1 MEGRGAPGVKI
12 RYREAGG
19 VTGLSRGCDIDTR
32 SLPEDEAL
40 EVVGLVERAA
50 LKETRSEG
58 PDGARDLTGYEIVI
72 EDEQSQVVVRFDDAT
87 VPASADRL
95 LAYLQGR
102 ARPIP
107 LE

>member
-1 MEGRGAPGVKI
+1 MKI

-19 VTGLSRGCDIDTR
+19 ITGLSRGCDIDTT
-32 SLPEDEAL
+32 SLPEDEAHR
-40 EVVGLVERAA
+40 VVELVDRAA
-50 LKETRSEG
+50 LKETRREG
-58 PDGARDLTGYEIVI
+58 PDGARDLIGYEIVI
-72 EDEQSQVVVRFDDAT
+72 EYEKSKTVVRFDDAT
-87 VPASADRL
+87 VPVSAEEL

>member
-1 MEGRGAPGVKI
+1 MRI

-19 VTGLSRGCDIDTR
+19 FTGLSRGCDIDTT
-32 SLPEDEAL
+32 SLPEDEARK
-40 EVVGLVERAA
+40 VVGLVEQAA

-58 PDGARDLTGYEIVI
+58 PDGARDLMGYEIVI
-72 EDEQSQVVVRFDDAT
+72 EDEQRRFAVRFDDAT
-87 VPASADRL
+87 VPASADEL

-102 ARPIP
+102 TRPIP

>member
-1 MEGRGAPGVKI
+1 MKI

-19 VTGLSRGCDIDTR
+19 LTGLSRGCDIDTT

-40 EVVGLVERAA
+40 EIVGLVERAA

-58 PDGARDLTGYEIVI
+58 PDGARDLVGYEIVI
-72 EDEQSQVVVRFDDAT
+72 EHEQRRFVVRFDDAT
-87 VPASADRL
+87 VPASADEL

-102 ARPIP
+102 TRPLP